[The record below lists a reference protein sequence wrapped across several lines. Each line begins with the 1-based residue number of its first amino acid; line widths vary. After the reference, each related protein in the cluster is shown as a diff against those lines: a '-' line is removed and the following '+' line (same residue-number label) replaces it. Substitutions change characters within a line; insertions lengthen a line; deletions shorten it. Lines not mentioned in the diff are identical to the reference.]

1 MVQYK
6 NEEFRC
12 PSPPK
17 KIFYFLKTFF
27 CLKRKKN
34 PKIFYAMDQYKNLE
48 FRCSRGYQFYKR
60 GDQNRC
66 VNISFVC
73 RQTRNM

>member
-1 MVQYK
+1 MPLSPQK
-6 NEEFRC
+6 NILFPENIFLF
-12 PSPPK
+12 K
-17 KIFYFLKTFF
+17 KE
-27 CLKRKKN
+27 KN

-73 RQTRNM
+73 RQTRNMWN